1 MRSFSKNHQ
10 MTTTNTGAHVIKALA
25 AFDEFGKLTAQEFA
39 DYADIGRYDAH
50 AVLNRMNKRT
60 KAGEKR
66 IYVADWTYAHD
77 DARRYPR
84 AVFMLG
90 DKRDKPKPEPNLR
103 ENRRRSESKRNTL
116 FRMNSVFN
124 MATPRD
130 VIREKRRN
138 LTAPRPH
145 VAPSLCQT
153 YPSAANP

>member
-1 MRSFSKNHQ
+1 M
-10 MTTTNTGAHVIKALA
+10 HVIKALE
-25 AFDEFGKLTAQEFA
+25 AFAEFGRLTAQEFA

-66 IYVADWTYAHD
+66 IHVADWTYEHD

-90 DKRDKPKPEPNLR
+90 DKEDKKKPKPNIRL
-103 ENRRRSESKRNTL
+103 NRQRSETNRNAQ

-124 MATPRD
+124 TAMTRD
-130 VIREKRRN
+130 KIREIRR
-138 LTAPRPH
+138 
-145 VAPSLCQT
+145 SL
-153 YPSAANP
+153 